1 MRSVCRILPFLISA
15 VLFAQIRP
23 LGHAPFGKKLFCIQT
38 EYFDFIFP
46 EESAASARVLASR
59 ADDFYREICARLEVS
74 DSMRKALCGMPVF
87 ITRETEILNG
97 YFTPL
102 PYNRIVLYDSVPPQS
117 FAVFSDTILSV
128 FYHELVHAVS
138 LNIKSPFWYG
148 FSRAAGA
155 VYSPSLLLNL
165 PTSFTEGIAVS
176 FESARGEGRL
186 NDAYSMHVI
195 RQAKLEGKF
204 PDWRTAAG
212 SYSAYTDGSLPYMFG
227 AAFADYLQK
236 TYGQHPYAEFW
247 KQSGRMHL
255 FKLSAGIFKKVY
267 GISLKQ
273 AWNDFEQS
281 IELPCAAPPA
291 REATALCLQAT
302 QVCLQTTS
310 VCREAIPMLCREA
323 TQVCRQTTPLFPEK
337 STENKDAVKG
347 RHLYKSLTFAP
358 DVLSDEDDISA
369 AASGLNGGGTLAW
382 YDAAS
387 SSVRKVRIGA
397 DGKPIGKPVFL
408 YTSDLSERLIFSREG
423 DFSVSSGLRGGKK
436 AQSAASVYDVKRGI
450 IAAEVSGLRSAALIR
465 TKDGKDMLAGV
476 QRERTGLCIAIYDMQ
491 SLLRNGKNGLSS
503 AHEDPPPIHKI
514 PFGRT
519 SFPFDI
525 CDAGDG
531 RLVCLVKGGKND
543 SPVQDSSADDET
555 ESGLSYKLFFYDLE
569 TSRSY
574 SYEVVPNAGVSP
586 ALHSLSVYEGWAFFS
601 CSLGPDFQPALARA
615 DFALFKEPPL
625 EGISCSSDAFSV
637 LSVQKEQY
645 SGGVFSPVCISG
657 GTAFISRFYE
667 HRRLSVLSET
677 VLEKS
682 FCDAY
687 RFSFTPSTAE
697 AVRTKQVVV
706 PPVSDTAIRPYRP
719 FQYLKKGTIVP
730 FAGFLNAAFFER
742 YAPDFPSLGLS
753 AFSGDPAERFLLAA
767 GTGIDPFARNYNVNA
782 FVAAS
787 SYPFGFA
794 AGFYTQAGLKKS
806 ELEKAAVKLSA
817 EFAIPVGIPF
827 THIYG
832 ANNTGFFYTLS
843 KTPFAPAG
851 FLFENKTELAVRFAK
866 RTGTGVYETLGL
878 KAGFFVLLYKNEDPM
893 HDKKNLIG
901 AHAFETSV
909 QLPFLLPFKNP
920 RRFTLN
926 LPVAFDAIYYI
937 NASRL
942 WEVRSN
948 AVLFSYNMQVPVPF
962 MPIFI
967 REITLDG
974 GVDYT
979 AFYNNTSLL
988 SVHSSLFFG
997 SALNSG
1003 SATGI
1008 PFDIGVSFRWTP
1020 PDRGSDAF
1028 KFSFKFNLKL

>member
-15 VLFAQIRP
+15 VLFAQTRP

-46 EESAASARVLASR
+46 EESAVSARVLASR

-102 PYNRIVLYDSVPPQS
+102 PYNRIVLYDSIPPQS

-148 FSRAAGA
+148 FSRAAGD

-212 SYSAYTDGSLPYMFG
+212 SYSAYTDGSLPYIFG

-236 TYGQHPYAEFW
+236 TYGQHLYAEFW

-281 IELPCAAPPA
+281 IQLPCTAPPA
-291 REATALCLQAT
+291 DEAAA
-302 QVCLQTTS
+302 
-310 VCREAIPMLCREA
+310 
-323 TQVCRQTTPLFPEK
+323 LFPENG
-337 STENKDAVKG
+337 TEHKDAVKG

-358 DVLSDEDDISA
+358 DVLSDEDDISS

-387 SSVRKVRIGA
+387 SSVWKVRIGA
-397 DGKPIGKPVFL
+397 DGKPAEKPVFL
-408 YTSDLSERLIFSREG
+408 YTSDLSERLIFSRGG

-465 TKDGKDMLAGV
+465 IKDGKDMLAGV

-491 SLLRNGKNGLSS
+491 SLLRNEKNGFSS
-503 AHEDPPPIHKI
+503 ADEDPSPIHKI

-531 RLVCLVKGGKND
+531 RLVCLVKEGKTD
-543 SPVQDSSADDET
+543 SPVQNSSADDET
-555 ESGLSYKLFFYDLE
+555 EGGLLYKLFFYDLE

-574 SYEVVPNAGVSP
+574 SYEAVPNAGVSP
-586 ALHSLSVYEGWAFFS
+586 ALHSLSVYEGRAFFS

-625 EGISCSSDAFSV
+625 EGISCGSDAFSV

-667 HRRLSVLSET
+667 HRRLSVFSAACLQE
-677 VLEKS
+677 S
-682 FCDAY
+682 FQDAY

-1003 SATGI
+1003 SATGV
-1008 PFDIGVSFRWTP
+1008 PFDIGVSFKWTP
-1020 PDRGSDAF
+1020 PDRGSNAF

>member
-1 MRSVCRILPFLISA
+1 MAC
-15 VLFAQIRP
+15 
-23 LGHAPFGKKLFCIQT
+23 
-38 EYFDFIFP
+38 
-46 EESAASARVLASR
+46 
-59 ADDFYREICARLEVS
+59 AD
-74 DSMRKALCGMPVF
+74 
-87 ITRETEILNG
+87 
-97 YFTPL
+97 
-102 PYNRIVLYDSVPPQS
+102 
-117 FAVFSDTILSV
+117 LSV
-128 FYHELVHAVS
+128 F
-138 LNIKSPFWYG
+138 
-148 FSRAAGA
+148 
-155 VYSPSLLLNL
+155 
-165 PTSFTEGIAVS
+165 TEQDRNA
-176 FESARGEGRL
+176 
-186 NDAYSMHVI
+186 AYSDL
-195 RQAKLEGKF
+195 R
-204 PDWRTAAG
+204 
-212 SYSAYTDGSLPYMFG
+212 
-227 AAFADYLQK
+227 
-236 TYGQHPYAEFW
+236 
-247 KQSGRMHL
+247 
-255 FKLSAGIFKKVY
+255 
-267 GISLKQ
+267 
-273 AWNDFEQS
+273 
-281 IELPCAAPPA
+281 ELP
-291 REATALCLQAT
+291 
-302 QVCLQTTS
+302 
-310 VCREAIPMLCREA
+310 
-323 TQVCRQTTPLFPEK
+323 
-337 STENKDAVKG
+337 
-347 RHLYKSLTFAP
+347 
-358 DVLSDEDDISA
+358 
-369 AASGLNGGGTLAW
+369 
-382 YDAAS
+382 
-387 SSVRKVRIGA
+387 
-397 DGKPIGKPVFL
+397 
-408 YTSDLSERLIFSREG
+408 
-423 DFSVSSGLRGGKK
+423 
-436 AQSAASVYDVKRGI
+436 
-450 IAAEVSGLRSAALIR
+450 
-465 TKDGKDMLAGV
+465 
-476 QRERTGLCIAIYDMQ
+476 
-491 SLLRNGKNGLSS
+491 
-503 AHEDPPPIHKI
+503 
-514 PFGRT
+514 
-519 SFPFDI
+519 
-525 CDAGDG
+525 
-531 RLVCLVKGGKND
+531 
-543 SPVQDSSADDET
+543 
-555 ESGLSYKLFFYDLE
+555 
-569 TSRSY
+569 
-574 SYEVVPNAGVSP
+574 
-586 ALHSLSVYEGWAFFS
+586 
-601 CSLGPDFQPALARA
+601 
-615 DFALFKEPPL
+615 
-625 EGISCSSDAFSV
+625 V

-667 HRRLSVLSET
+667 HRRLSVFSET

-682 FCDAY
+682 FWHAY
-687 RFSFTPSTAE
+687 RFSFTPSTGE
-697 AVRTKQVVV
+697 AIRTKPAVV
-706 PPVSDTAIRPYRP
+706 PPVSDTVIWPYRP
-719 FQYLKKGTIVP
+719 FRYLKKGTIVP

-851 FLFENKTELAVRFAK
+851 FLFENKTELALRFAK

-926 LPVAFDAIYYI
+926 LPVAFDAVYYI

-1003 SATGI
+1003 SATGV
-1008 PFDIGVSFRWTP
+1008 PFDIGVSFKWTP
-1020 PDRGSDAF
+1020 PDTGQENF
-1028 KFSFKFNLKL
+1028 KLALKFNLKL

>member
-1 MRSVCRILPFLISA
+1 MPECQPEKALKRRFAFIRSVCRILPFLISA

-59 ADDFYREICARLEVS
+59 ADDFYREICTRLEVS

-148 FSRAAGA
+148 FSRVAGD

-281 IELPCAAPPA
+281 IQLPCAAPPDH
-291 REATALCLQAT
+291 EVTPT
-302 QVCLQTTS
+302 
-310 VCREAIPMLCREA
+310 LCREA
-323 TQVCRQTTPLFPEK
+323 TQVCLQTIPLFPEK

-358 DVLSDEDDISA
+358 DVLSDEDEFSA
-369 AASGLNGGGTLAW
+369 AASGLKGGGTLAW

-387 SSVRKVRIGA
+387 SSVWKVRIGA

-450 IAAEVSGLRSAALIR
+450 IVAEVSGLRSAALIR

-491 SLLRNGKNGLSS
+491 SLLRNGKNGFSS

-531 RLVCLVKGGKND
+531 RLVCLVKEGKTD
-543 SPVQDSSADDET
+543 SPVQDSPADDQT
-555 ESGLSYKLFFYDLE
+555 AGGLLYKLFFYDLE
-569 TSRSY
+569 TCRSY
-574 SYEVVPNAGVSP
+574 SYEVVLNAGVSP
-586 ALHSLSVYEGWAFFS
+586 ALHSLSVYEGRAFFS

-625 EGISCSSDAFSV
+625 EGISDGSDELPV

-667 HRRLSVLSET
+667 HRRLSVFSET

-697 AVRTKQVVV
+697 VVRTKQVVV

-719 FQYLKKGTIVP
+719 FRYLKKGTIVP

-1003 SATGI
+1003 SATGV
-1008 PFDIGVSFRWTP
+1008 PFDIGVSFKWTP
-1020 PDRGSDAF
+1020 PDRGSNAF

>member
-148 FSRAAGA
+148 FSRAAGD

-212 SYSAYTDGSLPYMFG
+212 SYSAYTDGSLPYIFG

-236 TYGQHPYAEFW
+236 TYGQHLYAEFW
-247 KQSGRMHL
+247 KQSGRLHL

-281 IELPCAAPPA
+281 IELPCSNPPA
-291 REATALCLQAT
+291 DEAAA
-302 QVCLQTTS
+302 
-310 VCREAIPMLCREA
+310 
-323 TQVCRQTTPLFPEK
+323 LFPETG
-337 STENKDAVKG
+337 TEHKDAVKG

-369 AASGLNGGGTLAW
+369 AAFGLNGGGTLAW

-387 SSVRKVRIGA
+387 SSVWKVRIGA
-397 DGKPIGKPVFL
+397 DGKPLGKPVFL
-408 YTSDLSERLIFSREG
+408 YTSDLSERLFFSREG

-436 AQSAASVYDVKRGI
+436 AESAASVYDVKRGI

-491 SLLRNGKNGLSS
+491 SLLRNEKNGFSS
-503 AHEDPPPIHKI
+503 ADEDPPPIHKI

-531 RLVCLVKGGKND
+531 RLVCLVKEGKTD
-543 SPVQDSSADDET
+543 SPVQDSLADDET
-555 ESGLSYKLFFYDLE
+555 EGGLLYKLFFYDLE

-586 ALHSLSVYEGWAFFS
+586 ALHSLSVYEGRAFFS

-625 EGISCSSDAFSV
+625 EGISDGLDVFPV

-851 FLFENKTELAVRFAK
+851 FLFENKTELALRFAK
-866 RTGTGVYETLGL
+866 RTGTGVYEALGL

-926 LPVAFDAIYYI
+926 LPVAFDAVYYI

-962 MPIFI
+962 IPIFI

-997 SALNSG
+997 SSLNSG
-1003 SATGI
+1003 SATGV

-1020 PDRGSDAF
+1020 PDRGSNAF